1 MTFLSIR
8 HAHHRD
14 VEQVRGALQEI
25 RSGSL
30 GGVVLHGVYTSD
42 ELARING
49 ALDARAGAPPT
60 TQLPGFEGDA
70 TPPFLYGH
78 SLMST
83 GEDLHAYLRDAARM
97 PPALDEIFS
106 GTPPFLPRLERIVR
120 VLADDRP
127 VACAETADG
136 QLYAPCTIREL
147 PDGHEIGLHI
157 GNAFLCLP
165 QARELARRVSV
176 DAQISFFM
184 PLRRPEAGG
193 ELVITDLRWPA
204 VAASYAERTDSVG
217 QLPGVTKRLA
227 GLLPQQLLDPPAG
240 ALVVFDGGRFF
251 HRVAPVRGP
260 TPRRT
265 IGGFLAWEQ
274 SADAI
279 RYWS

>member
-1 MTFLSIR
+1 MSFLSLR
-8 HAHHRD
+8 R
-14 VEQVRGALQEI
+14 EQLADIERLRGALLDI
-25 RSGSL
+25 RAGRL
-30 GGVVLHGVYTSD
+30 GGVVLHGFYD
-42 ELARING
+42 EDQLARINL

-60 TQLPGFEGDA
+60 TRLPGFEGDA

-78 SLMST
+78 SLMDT
-83 GEDLHAYLRDAARM
+83 GEDLGPYLRDAARM
-97 PPALDEIFS
+97 PHALARIFAEA
-106 GTPPFLPRLERIVR
+106 PPFLTRLEDTLR
-120 VLADDRP
+120 VLAADRP

-136 QLYAPCTIREL
+136 KAYAPCTIREL

-165 QARELARRVSV
+165 QAQELAARVSV
-176 DAQISFFM
+176 DAQLSFFL

-193 ELVITDLRWPA
+193 ELIVTDLRWPA
-204 VAASYAERTDSVG
+204 VAEAYAERTDSVG

-227 GLLPQQLLDPPAG
+227 DLLPQQHEDPPAG
-240 ALVVFDGGRFF
+240 SLIVFDGGRFF

-265 IGGFLAWEQ
+265 IGGFVAWERD
-274 SADAI
+274 ADAL